1 MSVLDKVN
9 SPADLKKL
17 TDEEL
22 KDLAGDIRQALLY
35 KVSQV
40 GGHVGPNLGVTEMT
54 IALHKVFNSPI
65 DKFIWDVSH
74 QTYPHKLITGRKQGF
89 EDGHFHDITP
99 YTNPHESEHD
109 FFTVGHTSTS
119 VANALGFAKARD
131 LQGLSGNVI
140 AIIGDG
146 SLSGG
151 LALEALN
158 NAGQFSSN
166 LIIILNDNQMSIAEN
181 HGGLYQHLEALRE
194 SSGHAQNNIFKAFG
208 LDYRYLEEGN
218 DIQALIHLFEEV
230 KDINH
235 PIVLHIRTIK
245 GLGYEP
251 ALLNK
256 EAWHWHVPF
265 DLVTGKST
273 TQASNKETYNTII
286 LDFLDRKM
294 QENEPVLAINA
305 AVPGLFNLKYFA
317 SKYPENYWDAGI
329 AEQFTITFG
338 GAAALAGAK
347 SFIFHNSTF
356 AQRAF
361 DQFVHDLAINKE
373 PAVVFIKGDS
383 INSGDQTHQGDFAK
397 GWLTN
402 IPNLIFLAPSSKEE
416 LKNMLEWSMTQKEG
430 PIIIDLPEH
439 GLISR
444 PSVLTDFSKANY
456 QLISQGEK
464 VALFGLGGM
473 LDHVQ
478 KVAACLQKMGIAATV
493 VNPIFASTLDSEFLS
508 ALAENHQLIATFEDG
523 VLDGGFGQKIASF
536 YGNQSIKVLN
546 FGAAKEFNDEV
557 PIDKLYERYHLVPE
571 KAAEKILE
579 TLKF

>member
-1 MSVLDKVN
+1 
-9 SPADLKKL
+9 
-17 TDEEL
+17 
-22 KDLAGDIRQALLY
+22 
-35 KVSQV
+35 
-40 GGHVGPNLGVTEMT
+40 MT

-235 PIVLHIRTIK
+235 PLCCI
-245 GLGYEP
+245 
-251 ALLNK
+251 
-256 EAWHWHVPF
+256 
-265 DLVTGKST
+265 S
-273 TQASNKETYNTII
+273 
-286 LDFLDRKM
+286 
-294 QENEPVLAINA
+294 
-305 AVPGLFNLKYFA
+305 
-317 SKYPENYWDAGI
+317 
-329 AEQFTITFG
+329 EQ
-338 GAAALAGAK
+338 L
-347 SFIFHNSTF
+347 
-356 AQRAF
+356 
-361 DQFVHDLAINKE
+361 
-373 PAVVFIKGDS
+373 
-383 INSGDQTHQGDFAK
+383 K
-397 GWLTN
+397 GWVMSL
-402 IPNLIFLAPSSKEE
+402 
-416 LKNMLEWSMTQKEG
+416 
-430 PIIIDLPEH
+430 
-439 GLISR
+439 
-444 PSVLTDFSKANY
+444 
-456 QLISQGEK
+456 
-464 VALFGLGGM
+464 
-473 LDHVQ
+473 
-478 KVAACLQKMGIAATV
+478 
-493 VNPIFASTLDSEFLS
+493 
-508 ALAENHQLIATFEDG
+508 
-523 VLDGGFGQKIASF
+523 
-536 YGNQSIKVLN
+536 
-546 FGAAKEFNDEV
+546 
-557 PIDKLYERYHLVPE
+557 LY
-571 KAAEKILE
+571 
-579 TLKF
+579 